1 MKWTRI
7 PGANALLFIALSSA
21 FAELPPSQVL
31 DRQIASRNFALN
43 KTGVSPVRKM
53 AIYLT
58 PGYGASSSRYP
69 VIYFFPNPFEDSHR
83 FDFDHKDAQG
93 LFDRA
98 IGDGVIGGF
107 ILVAV
112 DMNNPAWKFVVCEL
126 AIHWQLGRFHRS
138 GTCAIR
144 GHEFQNLTQ
153 QGLTRHRRNFHR
165 RIWGH
170 PPCHAPPERLRIRL
184 CHATGRNG
192 DGCQRPHDFAKL
204 GHSD

>member
-7 PGANALLFIALSSA
+7 PVATALLFIALSSA
-21 FAELPPSQVL
+21 LAELPLSQIL
-31 DRQIASRNFALN
+31 DRQITSRNFALN
-43 KTGVSPVRKM
+43 KIGVSPVRKM
-53 AIYLT
+53 TIYLP

-98 IGDGVIGGF
+98 IADGVIGGF

-112 DMNNPAWKFVVCEL
+112 DMNNPAWKFVVCQL
-126 AIHWQLGRFHRS
+126 ALHWQLGRFHHS
-138 GTCAIR
+138 GTCAVHR
-144 GHEFQNLTQ
+144 CEFQNHTQ

-165 RIWGH
+165 RIWSH
-170 PPCHAPPERLRIRL
+170 PPCHAPPERFWIRI
-184 CHATGRNG
+184 CHAPGRNG
-192 DGCQRPHDFAKL
+192 DGGQRPHDFA
-204 GHSD
+204 